1 MSVGVGVH
9 HPRDGQEERTQT
21 HCKETEEGKT
31 YTHLGLSTEVME
43 RWEDYHQ
50 NLTKYIQE
58 EMQKVDVTSNPH
70 GAYTMKVLA
79 QMCAERFQVEE
90 QMREM
95 RAQETEEAQKEE
107 EFLTTRTVPAVEV
120 YEELEL
126 WRESIEKEYNQ
137 LVKETKAVVQLTRR
151 QLLDLTEK
159 RGETIETLP
168 AKMVFTNKSPH
179 WVAKKPGSALWKLCT
194 R

>member
-43 RWEDYHQ
+43 RWGDYHQ

-58 EMQKVDVTSNPH
+58 EMQKVDVTSEAG

-151 QLLDLTEK
+151 QLLDLAEK

-168 AKMVFTNKSPH
+168 AKMVFTRKAH
-179 WVAKKPGSALWKLCT
+179 TGL